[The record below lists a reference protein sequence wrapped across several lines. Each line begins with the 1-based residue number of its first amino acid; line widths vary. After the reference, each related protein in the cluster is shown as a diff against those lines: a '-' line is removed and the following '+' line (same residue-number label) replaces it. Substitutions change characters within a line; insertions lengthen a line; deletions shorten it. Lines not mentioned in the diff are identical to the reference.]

1 MRKAY
6 VSSVLVV
13 ALAAAACES
22 DTQFLDIKQG
32 MAVDTALNRG
42 RLELNCS
49 AVTPTV
55 LSREVVE
62 PAIMGPRVYGI
73 DRAEYTIGVSG
84 CGDRRLSSSVPMAAT
99 AASPPAPAGSTVS
112 HRTRSTCA

>member
-6 VSSVLVV
+6 ASSLLVA
-13 ALAAAACES
+13 ALGATACES
-22 DTQFLDIKQG
+22 NTQFLDSKQG
-32 MAVDTALNRG
+32 MAVETALNRG
-42 RLELNCS
+42 RFELNCS

-84 CGDRRLSSSVPMAAT
+84 CGDRKTFVVICPDGGDGCFAAGPGRFYGD
-99 AASPPAPAGSTVS
+99 S
-112 HRTRSTCA
+112 